1 MRAPLTG
8 TLFAVELTGDVHML
22 TPLLTATV
30 AAYAVTVLLLRRSIL
45 TEKIARRGLHVTRE
59 YGIDPFELT
68 KAADIMVR
76 VVDTLP
82 ADMPVDEAAAFF
94 GMQEQGRQF
103 YPVIEPNGRLVGA
116 VSRADA
122 LRWQA
127 EDRHPGV
134 TLNDAVSDASIPV
147 AHPDDMV
154 GRVADLMIA
163 ADVGRVPI
171 VEPATGVLV
180 GLVARKDLLRLRS
193 ASGSLEHDRRAYF
206 GRAATRPIEGRKAD

>member
-1 MRAPLTG
+1 
-8 TLFAVELTGDVHML
+8 
-22 TPLLTATV
+22 
-30 AAYAVTVLLLRRSIL
+30 
-45 TEKIARRGLHVTRE
+45 
-59 YGIDPFELT
+59 
-68 KAADIMVR
+68 
-76 VVDTLP
+76 VV
-82 ADMPVDEAAAFF
+82 
-94 GMQEQGRQF
+94 
-103 YPVIEPNGRLVGA
+103 EPNGRLVGA

-127 EDRHPGV
+127 EKQHPGV

-147 AHPDDMV
+147 AHPDDIV

-171 VEPATGVLV
+171 VDADTGILV

-206 GRAATRPIEGRKAD
+206 GRAAIRPVECLRRT